1 LTGSAEPV
9 VAALRAQALPP
20 VVSPD
25 VVEMTFVHRG
35 PHGVRRRARNLPSVG
50 WSDVRRNYGASVRAP
65 IDRLMT
71 VEPDTMPTG
80 RLVLMHGPP
89 GTGKSTLIRSLA
101 TAWKPWC
108 SVSVVLDAEQLFA
121 NVSYLHELALQ
132 GDDDGDDDAAVERGW
147 QMIVLEDCGDL
158 IANGTNAGAATA
170 RLLNLADGLVG
181 QGLRLL
187 VCITTNEPVQ
197 ALRPA
202 VVRPGRCLADLHV
215 PRLTRAEAREW
226 MGGALPHSGQHDLS
240 LAELYALRHGN
251 TITEPQPTLAP
262 VAGTYL

>member
-1 LTGSAEPV
+1 MTIEPSA
-9 VAALRAQALPP
+9 
-20 VVSPD
+20 
-25 VVEMTFVHRG
+25 
-35 PHGVRRRARNLPSVG
+35 
-50 WSDVRRNYGASVRAP
+50 
-65 IDRLMT
+65 
-71 VEPDTMPTG
+71 MPTG
-80 RLVLMHGPP
+80 RLLLMHGPP
-89 GTGKSTLIRSLA
+89 GTGKSTLIRSIA

-108 SVSVVLDAEQLFA
+108 TVSVVLDAEQLFA

-132 GDDDGDDDAAVERGW
+132 GDDDDDNDTERGR

-158 IANGTNAGAATA
+158 IANTTHAGAATA

-181 QGLRLL
+181 QGLKLI

-226 MGGALPHSGQHDLS
+226 MGGALPHTGQHDLS
-240 LAELYALRHGN
+240 LAELFDLRNGN
-251 TITEPQPTLAP
+251 TIAETQLSLAP
-262 VAGTYL
+262 GAGTYL